1 MIVIKIVVRTLKKRK
16 KMESVII
23 RPKNEILNKHIQYFL
38 FFKKKDQ
45 SLLHYTTFPNNNLC
59 LAIYRQNNINYITD
73 TTKNSCQITSGNK
86 NFTTRL
92 YGFHKMPFTVNIES
106 NLEQICII
114 FKPSALRA
122 FTRVPYEDLMS
133 SDDFCNILS
142 YKDDTV
148 LEQIFEE
155 NEFSRKADKL
165 EHLLL
170 TNLKYEVPSKFKE
183 ALYLIS
189 CDNNCNLT
197 VDSLAKNLDISTS
210 SLFRLFKN
218 NLGQNP
224 KSYLKTIR
232 FRSSLNEILNSQ
244 KTLTNVA
251 YINQYF
257 DQSHFINDFKSFSGY
272 SPNQLIDKVS
282 LQQNQ
287 LVWIYNKVD
296 FD

>member
-1 MIVIKIVVRTLKKRK
+1 
-16 KMESVII
+16 MESVII
-23 RPKNEILNKHIQYFL
+23 KPKNELLKKHIQYFL
-38 FFKKKDQ
+38 FFKKTDQ

-73 TTKNSCQITSGNK
+73 LTKNSCQITAGNK
-86 NFTTRL
+86 NFTTRI
-92 YGFHKMPFTVNIES
+92 YGFHKMPFTVNIECYID
-106 NLEQICII
+106 QICII
-114 FKPSALRA
+114 FKPSALRF
-122 FTRVPYEDLMS
+122 FTRMPYDDLID
-133 SDDFCNILS
+133 SDDFFDVLS
-142 YKDDTV
+142 YNDDTV

-189 CDNNCNLT
+189 CDINCSLT
-197 VDSLAKNLDISTS
+197 VDTLSKNLDISTS

-224 KSYLKTIR
+224 KSYLKTVR

-272 SPNQLIDKVS
+272 SPNQLIDKIS

-287 LVWIYNKVD
+287 LVWIYNKTD

>member
-1 MIVIKIVVRTLKKRK
+1 MK
-16 KMESVII
+16 SVII
-23 RPKNEILNKHIQYFL
+23 KPKNELLKNHIQYFL
-38 FFKKKDQ
+38 FFKKTDQ
-45 SLLHYTTFPNNNLC
+45 SSLNYITFPNNNLC
-59 LAIYRQNNINYITD
+59 LAIYRENAINYIND
-73 TTKNSCQITSGNK
+73 LKENSCKIDKGNK
-86 NFTTRL
+86 NFMTRL

-122 FTRVPYEDLMS
+122 FTRVAYEDLLN
-133 SDDFCNILS
+133 SDDFFDILS
-142 YKDDTV
+142 HKDNTV

-155 NEFSRKADKL
+155 KEFSRKADKL

-224 KSYLKTIR
+224 KSYLKTVR
-232 FRSSLNEILNSQ
+232 FRSSLSEILNSQ

-272 SPNQLIDKVS
+272 SPNQLLDKVS

-287 LVWIYNKVD
+287 LVWIYNKTN